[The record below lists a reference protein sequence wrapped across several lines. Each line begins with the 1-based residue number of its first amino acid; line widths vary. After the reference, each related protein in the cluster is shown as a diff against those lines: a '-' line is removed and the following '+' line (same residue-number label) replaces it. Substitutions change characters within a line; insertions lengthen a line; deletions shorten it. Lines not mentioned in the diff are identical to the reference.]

1 MAGLDPQAA
10 AASPGWRSV
19 RTRFLKWLAGIVVF
33 ILLVLLGAGLWF
45 WSSLQRSLPLLE
57 GERTLAGLSAPVIV
71 ERDHLGVPTI
81 TGDTR
86 IDVACATG
94 FVHAQDRFFQMDLL
108 RRRAAGELSELIG
121 RATLALDRSARLH
134 RMRARAQRVLAAA
147 QPGERALVEAYTAG
161 VNAGLAALRAKPF
174 EYLLLRAEPSP
185 WRDEDCVLVLASM
198 FFQLQD
204 SAGLRDTIVG
214 SIYSTLPRALA
225 DFMTSPGSDWDTPL
239 TGDPIPPPGL
249 PGPEVLNLRA
259 NPSHTSN
266 RSETLADGN
275 SMQNPML
282 SSGLGLDRAWD
293 DLPGSNNWAVAGTHT
308 ASGSAILANDM
319 HLGLAVPN
327 TWYHT
332 SLAWGA
338 PGSDKFRVTGVT
350 LPGMPAMVVGSNGYL
365 AWGFT
370 NSQAD
375 ETDIVL
381 IEMDPADPSRY
392 LAPGGPRQFEPN
404 REVIRVKGGKD
415 EVLEVQETIW
425 GPVAAPV
432 PGRRPGAIRWVAHDV
447 EGMNLSFLHT
457 ETVRT
462 MAEAFDQA
470 NRAGIPAQ
478 NFVVATR
485 DGHIGWTIAGRI
497 PRRIGFDGR
506 TPTSWA
512 DGTRRWDGYLTPQ
525 EYLRIVDPPSGRI
538 FTANNRT
545 VGGEFLRLMGDGGY
559 DQGARAH
566 QIRDDLQA
574 IEHATP
580 LDMLKVQL
588 DDRALF
594 LARWRNVA
602 LQVLTDEAVG
612 GNAGRRQFRT
622 LLVDSWTSRASINS
636 VGYRLVRSFRV
647 KTAELALAPIV
658 DQLRRTRVALPL
670 AVEEGPLWQLI
681 SLRPQHLLDP
691 KYASWDQLLLASID
705 GVVDDLTK
713 DGKTLAGRSWGERNT
728 VQVHHT
734 ISRALP
740 FAARWLDMPL
750 EQLPGDINMPRVQG
764 PEFGASERL
773 AVSPGR
779 ESEGY
784 FHMPGGQS
792 GHPLSPNYR
801 DGHAA
806 WAHGEPTP
814 FLPGPPVHR
823 LRLVPSE
830 KQKPTG

>member
-1 MAGLDPQAA
+1 MAGPDSQATT
-10 AASPGWRSV
+10 ASPGWRSV
-19 RTRFLKWLAGIVVF
+19 RRRFLKWLAGIVVVV
-33 ILLVLLGAGLWF
+33 LLLSLGAGLWF
-45 WSSLQRSLPLLE
+45 WLSLQRSLPLLE
-57 GERTLAGLSAPVIV
+57 GERTLAGLSAPVMV

-86 IDVACATG
+86 IDVARATG
-94 FVHAQDRFFQMDLL
+94 FVHAQDRFFQMDLS
-108 RRRAAGELSELIG
+108 RRRAAGELSELLG
-121 RATLALDRSARLH
+121 PATLVLDRAARLH
-134 RMRARAQRVLAAA
+134 RMRVRARRVLAAA
-147 QPGERALVEAYTAG
+147 QPDERALVEAYTAG
-161 VNAGLAALRAKPF
+161 VNAGLAALRTKPF

-185 WRDEDCVLVLASM
+185 WRAEDCVLVLASM

-214 SIYSTLPRALA
+214 SIYRTLPRALA
-225 DFMTSPGSDWDTPL
+225 DFITSRGSDWDTPL
-239 TGDPIPPPGL
+239 NGDPVPPPDL
-249 PGPEVLNLRA
+249 PGPEVLNLHT
-259 NPSHTSN
+259 NPSHLSN
-266 RSETLADGN
+266 RTETLADE
-275 SMQNPML
+275 NPFENPL
-282 SSGLGLDRAWD
+282 LPAGLGLGRSWD

-319 HLGLAVPN
+319 HLGLVVPN
-327 TWYHT
+327 TWYHA

-338 PGSDKFRVTGVT
+338 AGSEKFRITGAT
-350 LPGMPAMVVGSNGYL
+350 LPGMPTMVVGSNGYL

-381 IEMDPADPSRY
+381 IETDPADPSRY
-392 LAPGGPRQFEPN
+392 FAPGGPREFEPN
-404 REVIRVKGGKD
+404 GEAIHVKGGKD
-415 EVLEVQETIW
+415 EILEVQETIW
-425 GPVAAPV
+425 GPVAAPAS
-432 PGRRPGAIRWVAHDV
+432 GRRPGAIRWVAHDI
-447 EGMNLSFLHT
+447 EGVNLSFLHM

-462 MAEAFDQA
+462 ITEAFDQA

-497 PRRIGFDGR
+497 PRRVGFDGR
-506 TPTSWA
+506 TPVSWA
-512 DGTRRWDGYLTPQ
+512 DGTRRWDGYLAPQ

-559 DQGARAH
+559 DQGARAR

-594 LARWRNVA
+594 LARWRNLA
-602 LQVLTDEAVG
+602 LQVLSDEAIG
-612 GNAGRRQFRT
+612 GNADRRQFRT
-622 LLVDSWTSRASINS
+622 LLADSWASRASTDSIA
-636 VGYRLVRSFRV
+636 YRLVRSFRL
-647 KTAELALAPIV
+647 KTAELALAPV
-658 DQLRRTRVALPL
+658 FDQVRRTRVALPL
-670 AVEEGPLWQLI
+670 AVDEGPLWQLI
-681 SLRPQHLLDP
+681 SLRPLHLLDP

-713 DGKTLAGRSWGERNT
+713 EGKKLADRSWGERNT
-728 VQVHHT
+728 VQVHHA

-740 FAARWLDMPL
+740 LASRWLDMPA
-750 EQLPGDINMPRVQG
+750 EQLPGDSNMPRVQG

-792 GHPLSPNYR
+792 GHPLSPHYR
-801 DGHAA
+801 DGHGA

-814 FLPGPPVHR
+814 FLPGPAVHR
-823 LRLVPSE
+823 LRLI
-830 KQKPTG
+830 PTP